1 MEYVFGT
8 VYREG
13 TEVKNLK
20 TVGDEHTDLKGFCHI
35 ERHYSDSIITDEF
48 KVAEK
53 YQTDETDTE
62 CLDWYVIDCHMRII
76 DKFTPK
82 QEEIETNISDS
93 QDAICILSEDI
104 EERLA
109 EIEDA
114 LCEITKEEQ

>member
-8 VYREG
+8 VFREG

-35 ERHYSDSIITDEF
+35 ERHYSDNIIVDEF
-48 KVAEK
+48 RVVEK
-53 YQTDETDTE
+53 YQTDETDDKY
-62 CLDWYVIDCHMRII
+62 LDWYVIDGHMRTI
-76 DKFTPK
+76 DRFTPK
-82 QEEIETNISDS
+82 QEEIETGIADS

-104 EERLA
+104 EARIA

-114 LCEITKEEQ
+114 LCEISKEE